1 MLVCDGIYNFIK
13 KRKMK
18 KLILVLL
25 IFLPI
30 GVIAQEKLSKNTKL
44 SFEVSGN
51 CEMCKKRIEK
61 AAFSVKGVKMASWDI
76 PSNIISLIHD
86 PNKAP
91 DKIIQKAIATAGHDT
106 PLVKADDA
114 VYDKLPMC
122 CLYQRDKL

>member
-1 MLVCDGIYNFIK
+1 
-13 KRKMK
+13 MK
-18 KLILVLL
+18 KLVLVLL
-25 IFLPI
+25 ISIPI
-30 GVIAQEKLSKNTKL
+30 GVTSQEKLNKNTKL

-61 AAFSVKGVKMASWDI
+61 AAFSVKGVKMANWDI

-86 PNKAP
+86 PSKAP
-91 DKIIQKAIATAGHDT
+91 DIIIQKAISTVGHDT

-122 CLYQRDKL
+122 CLYERDKLEK

>member
-1 MLVCDGIYNFIK
+1 MEFIILK
-13 KRKMK
+13 KNNKMK
-18 KLILVLL
+18 KLVLVLL
-25 IFLPI
+25 ISIPI
-30 GVIAQEKLSKNTKL
+30 GVTSQEKLNKNTKL

-61 AAFSVKGVKMASWDI
+61 AAFSVKGVKMANWDI

-86 PNKAP
+86 PSKAP
-91 DKIIQKAIATAGHDT
+91 DIIIQKAISTVGHDT

-122 CLYQRDKL
+122 CLYERDKLEK